1 MTTAILVAGGT
12 PLPTL
17 SNGGLTVTDVGVE
30 GAHATTDIAVT
41 TGKHY
46 FEITVPS
53 GQILGVVFGVADYA
67 GAFWGAYLP
76 DGSTSDGIYM
86 YGATTLGTTYDTSL
100 GGTFG
105 IYYDAD
111 AGTIGYIVP
120 GGIDAGYAEQ
130 PAPIN
135 APSKA
140 YIGAHP
146 YMSQYSPDPGW
157 TVTANFGA
165 SAFTHTVPSGYSSG
179 FGSTAAG
186 DNLIAPAPTIAAYG
200 GGDGSAIVAPPT
212 IAAYGGANGSVVAP
226 PPELSAYLE
235 VIGFGGSVIS
245 APTVQARAYGGA
257 NSTLTAPTP
266 HVVAYGGAFATLTTP
281 SPTLYALGH
290 DSTGENSFIYT
301 APSPIL
307 SAYAGANA
315 KLTAPSP
322 ALTTTATGTNWGSA
336 NITAPTPTLSATG
349 TTSGTAQIDLT
360 APSPNLIGY
369 GGAVCSITLTG
380 SPTVAA
386 TGTTGS
392 IGGAQITAPL
402 FALAASGTAQN
413 FGGANLIAPAARLGA
428 QAQAWLI
435 APGAYLTAIGTAT
448 ITATHEAYALNLNH
462 TPRKGNEVVND
473 ELTHYTNFPFT
484 HVVRYQNSYFGA
496 NSTGLY
502 LLEGTTDNGAP
513 IEWEVKTAYTDFDSA
528 QHKTLEM
535 AYFGGRLGPEATIS
549 LHAGEQTTNPYEYT
563 TPRGAA
569 AQNYRQP
576 FGRGQKARYYA
587 LGASG
592 DDVVTIDSITLNVA
606 TLARKV

>member
-1 MTTAILVAGGT
+1 MSIFFTDSFSTDGTVAGTSPEINTSPRLDGGVWTLSPPNDYVFYTPTVVSGKFQTPAGDGRPARAFVEGT
-12 PLPTL
+12 PAGTGPSAFVARFTL
-17 SNGGLTVTDVGVE
+17 HPSTEWGVF
-30 GAHATTDIAVT
+30 G
-41 TGKHY
+41 
-46 FEITVPS
+46 F
-53 GQILGVVFGVADYA
+53 GVVFFIGDTSIGFEVEHDGYGLWMTWDVPTVDYVALDITDGVPCTIDISITDGLQTLTVGNTAVSLDSVFTAGDLAVGLRKIDLGVGGAAGGNGISNFRMADSSADFAVTSSECNIFAPAGTVATFSGANISVLAPAGTVAFFARAGVAVH
-67 GAFWGAYLP
+67 L
-76 DGSTSDGIYM
+76 
-86 YGATTLGTTYDTSL
+86 
-100 GGTFG
+100 
-105 IYYDAD
+105 
-111 AGTIGYIVP
+111 
-120 GGIDAGYAEQ
+120 
-130 PAPIN
+130 
-135 APSKA
+135 
-140 YIGAHP
+140 
-146 YMSQYSPDPGW
+146 
-157 TVTANFGA
+157 
-165 SAFTHTVPSGYSSG
+165 
-179 FGSTAAG
+179 AA
-186 DNLIAPAPTIAAYG
+186 
-200 GGDGSAIVAPPT
+200 
-212 IAAYGGANGSVVAP
+212 
-226 PPELSAYLE
+226 
-235 VIGFGGSVIS
+235 
-245 APTVQARAYGGA
+245 
-257 NSTLTAPTP
+257 
-266 HVVAYGGAFATLTTP
+266 P

-301 APSPIL
+301 APSPTL
-307 SAYAGANA
+307 SAYGGANA
-315 KLTAPSP
+315 KLTAPTP
-322 ALTTTATGTNWGSA
+322 TLTTTATGTNWGSA
-336 NITAPTPTLSATG
+336 NITASTPTLSATG
-349 TTSGTAQIDLT
+349 TTSGIAQIDLT

-549 LHAGEQTTNPYEYT
+549 LYAGEQTTNPYEYT